1 MEENSLRLIL
11 LGVGVTIL
19 FGIYFYDVLKKRLSR
34 QEAKSDTFISD
45 ERIEPVMSTEASFSA
60 MYEGVATSDD
70 ESTQPKSM
78 SRKDDVVEP
87 MPKQDEV
94 PVAEQAMVIQL
105 TVLPKEGGAI
115 SGTAILDAF
124 TALDLEFGD
133 MGIFHCYERDDGVEV
148 KRFHVANILEPGI
161 FPVGGMADFE
171 STGVVLF
178 FQTNDSVN
186 PELAFESMLQTAKE
200 LSQRFDAILAG
211 GNMKELTMG
220 DISDIQSTLADLS
233 RL

>member
-11 LGVGVTIL
+11 LGVGVVIL
-19 FGIYFYDVLKKRLSR
+19 LGIYFYDALKKRLSR
-34 QEAKSDTFISD
+34 KEDKLDTFIPD
-45 ERIEPVMSTEASFSA
+45 ERIEPVMPTETSFSA
-60 MYEGVATSDD
+60 VYDEVTTSDD
-70 ESTQPKSM
+70 GSTQHESL
-78 SRKDDVVEP
+78 SQKDDMAEP
-87 MPKQDEV
+87 IPKKDEV

-105 TVLPKEGGAI
+105 TVLPKEGAAI
-115 SGTAILDAF
+115 SGAAILDAF

-161 FPVGGMADFE
+161 FPVGGMADFK

-186 PELAFESMLQTAKE
+186 PELAFENMLQTARE

-220 DISDIQSTLADLS
+220 DISDIQSKLADLS